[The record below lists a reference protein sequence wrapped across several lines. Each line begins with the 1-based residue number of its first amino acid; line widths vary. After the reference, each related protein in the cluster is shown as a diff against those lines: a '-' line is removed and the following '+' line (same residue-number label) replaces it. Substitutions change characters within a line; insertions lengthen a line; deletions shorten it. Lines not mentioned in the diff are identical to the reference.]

1 MNMEKY
7 PFSLTKLKYEY
18 NFLEPDISRET
29 MKLHHG
35 KHHKSYVEK
44 LNENVN
50 GNSFLMEL
58 PLDELISKKTLD
70 ELDEE
75 LSQKIRNFGG
85 GHFNHIMFFKMFE
98 GGHKKPGKMLSS
110 LIKRDF
116 GDFKNFENTFKQKSQ
131 EYFGSGWCWLVI
143 NKHGLQIKTT
153 ANQDNP
159 LNNEI
164 CKVVMGI
171 DLWEHS
177 YYVDF
182 RNRKKEYLNKIWE
195 KINWLDLDNI
205 ILEAEYVK

>member
-1 MNMEKY
+1 MEKY
-7 PFSLTKLKYEY
+7 PFNLPKLKYEY
-18 NFLEPDISRET
+18 DFLEPDISQET

-44 LNENVN
+44 LNENVK

-58 PLDELISKKTLD
+58 SLDELIGKNTLD

-75 LSQKIRNFGG
+75 LSQNIRNFGG
-85 GHFNHIMFFKMFE
+85 GHFNHIMFFNMLE
-98 GGHKKPGKMLSS
+98 GGHKKPGKMLLS

-116 GDFKNFENTFKQKSQ
+116 GDFKNFENKFKQKSQ
-131 EYFGSGWCWLVI
+131 DYFGSGWCWLVL

-153 ANQDNP
+153 SNQDNP
-159 LNNEI
+159 LNSEI
-164 CKVVMGI
+164 CKVIMGI

-182 RNRKKEYLNKIWE
+182 RNRKKEYIDKIWE
-195 KINWLDLDNI
+195 KINWRDLDNI